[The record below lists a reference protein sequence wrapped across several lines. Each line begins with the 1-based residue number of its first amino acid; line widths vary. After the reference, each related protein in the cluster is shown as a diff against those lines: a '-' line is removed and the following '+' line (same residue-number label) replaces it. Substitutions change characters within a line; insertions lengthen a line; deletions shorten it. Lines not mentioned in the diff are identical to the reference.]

1 MLYPW
6 RRTTACAPQA
16 RLLAKQLRDTTGRLH
31 TLQSENQFLKSEL
44 ELMHQC
50 STDADE
56 RLDALRRHFQERI
69 RDMERRQPH
78 VAREGSG
85 ATS

>member
-1 MLYPW
+1 M
-6 RRTTACAPQA
+6 RRSLFPSQAILLQA

-69 RDMERRQPH
+69 RDKTL
-78 VAREGSG
+78 SL
-85 ATS
+85 